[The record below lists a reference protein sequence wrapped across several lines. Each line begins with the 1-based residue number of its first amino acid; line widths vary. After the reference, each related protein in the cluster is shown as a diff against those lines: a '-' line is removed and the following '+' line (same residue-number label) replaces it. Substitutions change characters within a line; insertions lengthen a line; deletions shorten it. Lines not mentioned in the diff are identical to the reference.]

1 MKIVDTLGI
10 GKAGPIKKKA
20 SASSGGD
27 FGALIDGEE
36 EAITSSTSG
45 LSGLSPVASL
55 AGLLAVQE
63 ASTELETIQQ
73 RIEQGHELLD
83 SLDQLRH
90 GLLEGRISA
99 TTTKRLADQLRQE
112 KSIVSDP
119 QLLEILEDIDIRAQ
133 VELAKLEMSTSA

>member
-1 MKIVDTLGI
+1 MKITDTQGI
-10 GKAGPIKKKA
+10 GKAGTIKKKTRTEG
-20 SASSGGD
+20 GGD
-27 FGALIDGEE
+27 FGALIGGEE
-36 EAITSSTSG
+36 ETATTASIA
-45 LSGLSPVASL
+45 GLSPVASL

-63 ASTELETIQQ
+63 ATSELETIQR

-83 SLDQLRH
+83 SLDQLRL

-119 QLLEILEDIDIRAQ
+119 QLLDILEDIDTRAQ
-133 VELAKLEMSTSA
+133 VELAKLEVATQS